1 MNRIDPASSNLQSA
15 SDARALIE
23 KGLLTSCELVEACLK
38 RIDELEPTIGAW
50 AHLDREVALQQARA
64 ADEFRKSG
72 LPTGALHG
80 LPIGIKD
87 IIDTVDYPTE
97 RGTVLH
103 QGRQPDRDAT
113 LVSLL
118 KEAGAI
124 ILGKTV
130 STEMAVYAPGKTRN
144 PHNPEHTPG
153 GSSSGSAAAVAAAM
167 VSLSVGTQT
176 NGSVIRPAAYCGVY
190 GYKPSFGRISRHG
203 VLKQSP
209 PLDTI
214 GVFARDLADLSLIA
228 DVLMRYDA
236 QDSAMIPIAPP
247 CIAGIMAQEV
257 PVNPHFAFIRSPVW
271 EQVEP
276 VTKDAFR
283 ELIEA
288 TNEAQPKTIDIVDM
302 PASFAALH
310 EDHRKVMEGDLARSF
325 AAEYQR
331 GKTQLSDVLRDMI
344 ERGQQVSDTDYQ
356 QALAHVS
363 DYNDFLGEVFE
374 DYDAIL
380 TPATPGPAPAG
391 IDATGSPV
399 MNTIWTFCG
408 TPAINLPIL
417 QSPEGLPMGVQVVGE
432 RNDDARLFRSTR
444 WLLDVLQNDSSDA
457 SDNLFLLY

>member
-1 MNRIDPASSNLQSA
+1 VDRFNPARSNLLSA
-15 SDARALIE
+15 TEARALI
-23 KGLLTSCELVEACLK
+23 GQGALTSCELVEACLA

-50 AHLDREVALQQARA
+50 AHLDREVALQQAAA

-72 LPTGALHG
+72 VALGALHG

-87 IIDTVDYPTE
+87 IIDTADYPTE

-103 QGRQPDRDAT
+103 QGRQPERDAT

-130 STEMAVYAPGKTRN
+130 STELAVYAPGKTRN
-144 PHNPEHTPG
+144 PHNPDHTPG

-203 VLKQSP
+203 VLEQSP

-214 GVFARDLADLSLIA
+214 GVFARDLADLALIA

-236 QDSAMIPIAPP
+236 QDSAMIPLAPP
-247 CIAGIMAQEV
+247 CIAPIMAQEV
-257 PVNPHFAFIRSPVW
+257 PASPHFAFIRSPVW

-276 VTKDAFR
+276 VTKDALR

-310 EDHRKVMEGDLARSF
+310 EDHRQVMEGDLARSF

-331 GKTQLSDVLRDMI
+331 GKVQLSAVLRDMI

-356 QALAHVS
+356 QALARMQ
-363 DYNDFLGEVFE
+363 DYNAFLGEVFE

-391 IDATGSPV
+391 IEATGSPV

-408 TPAINLPIL
+408 TPAINLPLL
-417 QSPEGLPMGVQVVGE
+417 QSPDGLPMGVQVVGE

-444 WLLDVLQNDSSDA
+444 WLLDVLQNDSLDA
-457 SDNLFLLY
+457 SDN

>member
-1 MNRIDPASSNLQSA
+1 VDRFNPARSNLLSA
-15 SDARALIE
+15 TEARALI
-23 KGLLTSCELVEACLK
+23 GQGALTSCELVEACLA

-50 AHLDREVALQQARA
+50 AHLDREVALQQAAA

-72 LPTGALHG
+72 VALGALHG

-87 IIDTVDYPTE
+87 IIDTADYPTE

-103 QGRQPDRDAT
+103 QGRQPERDAT

-130 STEMAVYAPGKTRN
+130 STELAVYAPGKTRN
-144 PHNPEHTPG
+144 PHNPDHTPG

-203 VLKQSP
+203 VLEQSP

-214 GVFARDLADLSLIA
+214 GVFARDLADLALIA

-236 QDSAMIPIAPP
+236 QDSAMIPLAPP
-247 CIAGIMAQEV
+247 CIAPIMAQEV
-257 PVNPHFAFIRSPVW
+257 PASPHFAFIRSPVW

-276 VTKDAFR
+276 VTKDALR

-310 EDHRKVMEGDLARSF
+310 EDHRQVMEGDLARSF

-331 GKTQLSDVLRDMI
+331 GKVQLSDVLRDMI

-356 QALAHVS
+356 QALARMQ
-363 DYNDFLGEVFE
+363 DYNAFLGEVFE

-391 IDATGSPV
+391 IEATGSPV

-408 TPAINLPIL
+408 TPAINLPLL
-417 QSPEGLPMGVQVVGE
+417 QSPDGLPMGVQVVGE

-444 WLLDVLQNDSSDA
+444 WLLDVLQNDSLDA
-457 SDNLFLLY
+457 SDN